1 MKYAE
6 RDRHPPGAGDT
17 IFSSMEPEALWSRTM
32 SNRVRLTLSPG
43 LSLGTV
49 SAAIALLTIP
59 ANALDVTV
67 NGLRNA
73 RGDVVVCVWRK
84 QDKGFPN
91 CGAGRPFKK
100 LVTAATQPK
109 VSFLDLPDGAYA
121 VSMFHDEKRS
131 GKLETNLVGLPTSGV
146 GLANNPSISPMSP
159 PTFDKALVVVPAA
172 KAIEITAKY
181 LF

>member
-1 MKYAE
+1 MN
-6 RDRHPPGAGDT
+6 
-17 IFSSMEPEALWSRTM
+17 
-32 SNRVRLTLSPG
+32 NRVRRTLSLG
-43 LSLGTV
+43 LSLGSV
-49 SAAIALLTIP
+49 SAAIAFLTLP
-59 ANALDVTV
+59 AHALDVTV

-73 RGDVVVCVWRK
+73 QGDVIVCVWRK
-84 QDKGFPN
+84 EDKGFPN
-91 CGAGRPFKK
+91 CGTGQPFKK
-100 LVTAATQPK
+100 LVTAATQTRL
-109 VSFLDLPDGAYA
+109 SFLDLPDGAYA

-131 GKLETNLVGLPTSGV
+131 GRLETNLVGLPTSGV